1 MILNPSLSLAIMP
14 TWAKRKIKS
23 LAKEHNRSY
32 HEELSIIIAI
42 GLDEVEK

>member
-1 MILNPSLSLAIMP
+1 MILCPSFSVAIMP
-14 TWAKRKIKS
+14 IWAKRKIKS
-23 LAKEHNRSY
+23 LAKAHNRSY